1 MVSCI
6 WCPLSWY
13 GHRLIFY
20 NYKVIVITFWCLQ
33 LSCRSYWRMSTL
45 RRKHLPAY
53 SSNYLIFSSIHS
65 NLIHQ
70 IIYSFGDIFVS
81 VSLDENL
88 CRIIIIHI
96 IHNNA
101 IFICKSYRDNVAP
114 YLFASYFRDDVAA
127 NLGWIFWAV
136 TMRFMGKVEGH
147 WFEYLD
153 DMCRPQFKY

>member
-1 MVSCI
+1 
-6 WCPLSWY
+6 
-13 GHRLIFY
+13 
-20 NYKVIVITFWCLQ
+20 
-33 LSCRSYWRMSTL
+33 MSTL

-96 IHNNA
+96 SIIMPYLFA
-101 IFICKSYRDNVAP
+101 SYFRDNVAP

-127 NLGWIFWAV
+127 NLG
-136 TMRFMGKVEGH
+136 
-147 WFEYLD
+147 
-153 DMCRPQFKY
+153 